1 MKLKHILLSCLLS
14 IGLTASAANEIQSID
29 KVTSSVSLTT
39 DVDYTITSAEP
50 FATSGSID
58 IVNTDHAVIIFSN
71 VRPSKVVSSWLSH
84 VYINGAPAVNGE
96 NCQVKMYNRG
106 AIVFP
111 YGKDFKPLTCYTEA
125 NFEGEACDDYT
136 EGHSGGF
143 MKTITTAQLNNQ
155 ISSFKLK
162 RGYMVTFAI
171 GTAGWG
177 YSRCFIA
184 DHEDLEVK
192 TLPAILNN
200 KISSYRIF
208 KWNNFNKKALADCL
222 RPLVLDAVDA
232 NCSYT
237 WGVGHN
243 MGIDY
248 ETVVND
254 IYEDWPSPAACGSQD
269 FACHMKTNNEP
280 KNGSDDHPQDLTT
293 ILNNWQN
300 LMRTGMRLCTPSS
313 WDGSDYWNGTGFIK
327 EFLDSVDARGWRCDI
342 VDAHCYWPSGN
353 FGYLESHWWPSMRRP
368 IWISEWVWGAS
379 WNKNGAFADGVTEAK
394 NAEALKGILN
404 TLNNSPH
411 VERYF
416 YWNGERDPSR
426 IYKDDQLTV
435 SGKVYAATDAILGYN
450 PEYQFIPRD
459 TRIEPLSALNV
470 TYDRKTGKVVLDWSD
485 ANGELSETIN
495 IQCKKPE
502 AISFTTI
509 GNVTPKDKNSNAGA
523 TYKYTDE
530 VDEPGTYTY
539 RIQVVAY
546 NGKKITTDDVIVN
559 AAPAQGTETLQHGRL
574 TMADTE
580 QAKTYF
586 SESFAT
592 APYVFLG
599 SITNS
604 NTTFYSGN
612 NLSAT
617 YRDNFVFQFVPWQT
631 SKVSTLSKTE
641 ELPFL
646 ALMAGNYKFGNLD
659 CEVGKVQSNAAS
671 DNLWTDATEVT
682 FATPFP
688 KGVTPVVMTEILK
701 PSYTTSSTKATSLT
715 VRVFDVTNTG
725 FKFIIYSEDASERK
739 IALKQNV
746 YYLAITPGFD
756 MIDTESGIMI
766 AAGHGNDSIY
776 SSIAIANNLIVDQYN
791 SETGQTEPTPLR
803 LKNPTIL
810 TSLQSNNYP
819 AATMLRRTNVT
830 EKDDNGTT
838 WTTGVKIK
846 RIADHNITVDGE
858 EIPFTSSLEKYSA
871 YRDKLGWI
879 AVAAYAEGGSYPSDF
894 DTAIDTPQT
903 GSKLNVRVIN
913 GRILVDGHSTFKV
926 ATATGV
932 PVPSDSA
939 LPTGIYFVTAGNQTV
954 KIFVK

>member
-1 MKLKHILLSCLLS
+1 
-14 IGLTASAANEIQSID
+14 
-29 KVTSSVSLTT
+29 
-39 DVDYTITSAEP
+39 
-50 FATSGSID
+50 
-58 IVNTDHAVIIFSN
+58 
-71 VRPSKVVSSWLSH
+71 
-84 VYINGAPAVNGE
+84 
-96 NCQVKMYNRG
+96 
-106 AIVFP
+106 
-111 YGKDFKPLTCYTEA
+111 
-125 NFEGEACDDYT
+125 
-136 EGHSGGF
+136 
-143 MKTITTAQLNNQ
+143 
-155 ISSFKLK
+155 
-162 RGYMVTFAI
+162 
-171 GTAGWG
+171 
-177 YSRCFIA
+177 
-184 DHEDLEVK
+184 
-192 TLPAILNN
+192 
-200 KISSYRIF
+200 
-208 KWNNFNKKALADCL
+208 
-222 RPLVLDAVDA
+222 
-232 NCSYT
+232 
-237 WGVGHN
+237 
-243 MGIDY
+243 
-248 ETVVND
+248 
-254 IYEDWPSPAACGSQD
+254 
-269 FACHMKTNNEP
+269 
-280 KNGSDDHPQDLTT
+280 
-293 ILNNWQN
+293 
-300 LMRTGMRLCTPSS
+300 MRTGMRLCTPSS

-495 IQCKKPE
+495 IQCKKPG

-559 AAPAQGTETLQHGRL
+559 AAPAQGTETFQHGRL

-604 NTTFYSGN
+604 HTTFYSGN

-617 YRDNFVFQFVPWQT
+617 YRDNFVFQFVPWLT

-688 KGVTPVVMTEILK
+688 EGVTPVVMTEILK

-766 AAGHGNDSIY
+766 AAGHGNDNIY
-776 SSIAIANNLIVDQYN
+776 SSIAIANNLIVDLYN

-846 RIADHNITVDGE
+846 RIADHNITVNGE